1 MGRRYRSFAGLAHN
15 FVFAHSSAMGVGC
28 CPASWEVQGGERP
41 RFSFTVPL
49 VEYCTMRMG
58 TRVRSAAFGAEET
71 LTNRLVPLDVDAVLF
86 WMVHAAEKT
95 CTVVDDYSQ
104 LALCSAQ
111 TILRDVIGC
120 ANAAEVTAATK
131 SDRELTR
138 ALDIIRH

>member
-1 MGRRYRSFAGLAHN
+1 
-15 FVFAHSSAMGVGC
+15 
-28 CPASWEVQGGERP
+28 
-41 RFSFTVPL
+41 
-49 VEYCTMRMG
+49 MRMG

-111 TILRDVIGC
+111 AILRDVIGC